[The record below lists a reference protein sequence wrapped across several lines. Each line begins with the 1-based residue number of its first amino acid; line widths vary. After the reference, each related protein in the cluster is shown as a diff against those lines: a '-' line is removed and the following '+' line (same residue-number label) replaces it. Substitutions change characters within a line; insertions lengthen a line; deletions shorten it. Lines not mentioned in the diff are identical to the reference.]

1 MTDKSLELMQTELS
15 LELMQTELSIQ
26 FMDGLIEFKEIK
38 DFFTPIS
45 FYLCIYFIFI
55 FFLELFGYALP

>member
-1 MTDKSLELMQTELS
+1 MTDKSLELMQI
-15 LELMQTELSIQ
+15 ELSIQ

>member
-1 MTDKSLELMQTELS
+1 MTDKS

-38 DFFTPIS
+38 DFFYSYIILFMYL
-45 FYLCIYFIFI
+45 FYFYFF
-55 FFLELFGYALP
+55 P